1 MKSLKKMFPVL
12 LILVMLFA
20 GCTPKEEEGNGAEVR
35 ESEDYYGIY
44 SGELTTIN
52 YLTTSSTAEFSI
64 AANTID
70 CLVEYDN
77 LGIVRPAMATEWT
90 ISDDGLV
97 WTFTL
102 REGQHWY
109 THDGTEY
116 AEVTAQDWVDAMKYL
131 LNPDNA
137 SATADIAYRV
147 LKNGEKYFLGE
158 IDDFDE
164 VGVKAL
170 DKYTLEYT
178 LEKPVPYFLSMLTYC
193 PFMPANG
200 QFLEEVGEKFGTDN
214 EYLLYNGAYLFTVW
228 EPQEMQ
234 VLEKNENYWDADKVY
249 IKKIESKYNK
259 EAATLAP
266 EMFLRGEISGCD
278 ISTDLLDEWMN
289 DPEKS
294 KMVRPASTSFY
305 SYFYAFNFD
314 PRSVPEEYEPDNW
327 KIAVNNINFRKA
339 LFHGL
344 DRTAAVLTLD
354 PYTPERMITNTITLK
369 NFAAAG
375 GKDYTEF
382 DGLADIVARESF
394 DPELAVEYRDK
405 AKEELEGEATFPI
418 KIMMPYNTSGTQW
431 TNESQVVE
439 QQLENLLGEDF
450 IDIIPV
456 GFPPSGFLNA
466 TRRAGNYCFQKCNW
480 GPDYADPETYTD
492 PWLPDGTYNWP
503 ERAFDPEPY
512 NHYKSLVDQA
522 KEEVLDLERRFELFA
537 EAEAFLID
545 QAWVIPIHCG
555 GGGYVATKL
564 EPFTSPYAPFGIAD
578 LQYKGQVVMKEPIDT
593 EEYMRRYEEW
603 EQARKAALEEQAAKQ
618 GQ

>member
-1 MKSLKKMFPVL
+1 MCIRDS
-12 LILVMLFA
+12 
-20 GCTPKEEEGNGAEVR
+20 
-35 ESEDYYGIY
+35 
-44 SGELTTIN
+44 
-52 YLTTSSTAEFSI
+52 
-64 AANTID
+64 
-70 CLVEYDN
+70 
-77 LGIVRPAMATEWT
+77 
-90 ISDDGLV
+90 
-97 WTFTL
+97 
-102 REGQHWY
+102 
-109 THDGTEY
+109 
-116 AEVTAQDWVDAMKYL
+116 
-131 LNPDNA
+131 
-137 SATADIAYRV
+137 
-147 LKNGEKYFLGE
+147 
-158 IDDFDE
+158 
-164 VGVKAL
+164 
-170 DKYTLEYT
+170 
-178 LEKPVPYFLSMLTYC
+178 
-193 PFMPANG
+193 
-200 QFLEEVGEKFGTDN
+200 
-214 EYLLYNGAYLFTVW
+214 
-228 EPQEMQ
+228 
-234 VLEKNENYWDADKVY
+234 
-249 IKKIESKYNK
+249 
-259 EAATLAP
+259 
-266 EMFLRGEISGCD
+266 
-278 ISTDLLDEWMN
+278 
-289 DPEKS
+289 
-294 KMVRPASTSFY
+294 
-305 SYFYAFNFD
+305 
-314 PRSVPEEYEPDNW
+314 
-327 KIAVNNINFRKA
+327 
-339 LFHGL
+339 
-344 DRTAAVLTLD
+344 

-603 EQARKAALEEQAAKQ
+603 EQARKAALEEQAAKE